1 MNKALF
7 KLAKF
12 INSKLMRYISSLIA
26 MITVEVFL
34 VNYMINIDD
43 ADQIKILNLILC
55 FCIGILISI
64 IIMYVDRTLRI
75 AKKYAYSMMKYLK
88 EVKKSAISEDEI
100 IEELYKFGIKYFK
113 DNCITDENMIV
124 DIVCFSKIYTRN
136 NI

>member
-1 MNKALF
+1 MNKEFF

-34 VNYMINIDD
+34 VNIDD
-43 ADQIKILNLILC
+43 VDQIKILNFILC
-55 FCIGILISI
+55 FCNGILISVTI
-64 IIMYVDRTLRI
+64 KYIDRTLRM
-75 AKKYAYSMMKYLK
+75 AKRYAYSMMKYLN

-113 DNCITDENMIV
+113 DNYITDENMIV